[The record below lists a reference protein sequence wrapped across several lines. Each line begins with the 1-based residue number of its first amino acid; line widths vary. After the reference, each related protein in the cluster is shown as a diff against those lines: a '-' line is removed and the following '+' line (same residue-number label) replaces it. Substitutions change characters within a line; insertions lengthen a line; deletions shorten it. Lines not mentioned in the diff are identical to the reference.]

1 MILSKILQKF
11 KVLASKL
18 SKFLFKIAH
27 YTSYKTQ
34 YEESNISV
42 RQSDLVL
49 GYFHLFLFLLCT
61 CKKHLV
67 FVVLVL
73 KCCTWLFFPP
83 FHHDSYERCWWKRYD
98 HSLLPADSA
107 VASGLQSQTVRR
119 WSCLIYLELNIVFCM
134 RKWHF
139 YRFFPA
145 FFLLLNTFVMN
156 VKEKSCKLHVIM
168 QIL

>member
-73 KCCTWLFFPP
+73 KCCTWLFFPH
-83 FHHDSYERCWWKRYD
+83 FIMIHMKGVGGNATIIHCYLQTLQLHRASEVKQY
-98 HSLLPADSA
+98 ADDLA
-107 VASGLQSQTVRR
+107 
-119 WSCLIYLELNIVFCM
+119 
-134 RKWHF
+134 
-139 YRFFPA
+139 
-145 FFLLLNTFVMN
+145 
-156 VKEKSCKLHVIM
+156 
-168 QIL
+168 